1 MTDAPNPTVQ
11 VAFDAADPHRVA
23 HFWAAALGYE
33 KEDNSAFVKQLLDAG
48 RLPEAATIET
58 ENGREFADVAA
69 CRDPDGRRPRLFFQ
83 RVPETKTVKNRLHLD
98 LRVGDRAR
106 TEAAAARLVERGATV
121 LHHGRQGPHTW
132 ITMADPVGNEFCVSE
147 SAPPAS

>member
-48 RLPEAATIET
+48 RLLEADTIET

-83 RVPETKTVKNRLHLD
+83 RVPEAKTVKNRLHLD
-98 LRVGDRAR
+98 LNVGA
-106 TEAAAARLVERGATV
+106 EAAPAEIERLKGLGATFAWTSDDRGG
-121 LHHGRQGPHTW
+121 LCTTLR
-132 ITMADPVGNEFCVSE
+132 DPEGNEFDVY
-147 SAPPAS
+147 